1 MEGTVCRRCTCVAG
15 ARPYGLGHMAGA
27 QYTTVSGQV
36 NLAHAPPTVR
46 TSAWEESETLSQAR
60 INCAANCMLFS
71 VPCSCRRTQSRYIFF
86 VITQHWDFLILI
98 WLLLVIVLFAV

>member
-1 MEGTVCRRCTCVAG
+1 MERTVCRRCTYVAG

-46 TSAWEESETLSQAR
+46 TSAWEESSIPSQAR
-60 INCAANCMLFS
+60 INCAANLGCFVCSMLLYKDS
-71 VPCSCRRTQSRYIFF
+71 E
-86 VITQHWDFLILI
+86 
-98 WLLLVIVLFAV
+98 

>member
-1 MEGTVCRRCTCVAG
+1 MCLLLVLDQMDGTDFRHCTCVAG

-46 TSAWEESETLSQAR
+46 VSAWEES
-60 INCAANCMLFS
+60 
-71 VPCSCRRTQSRYIFF
+71 
-86 VITQHWDFLILI
+86 
-98 WLLLVIVLFAV
+98 

>member
-1 MEGTVCRRCTCVAG
+1 MDKVEGTVCRRCTCVAG

-46 TSAWEESETLSQAR
+46 TSAWEES
-60 INCAANCMLFS
+60 
-71 VPCSCRRTQSRYIFF
+71 
-86 VITQHWDFLILI
+86 
-98 WLLLVIVLFAV
+98 

>member
-1 MEGTVCRRCTCVAG
+1 MFCSTCNQIGHIWYGKEGWSLIYFVILVVDKVEGTVCRRCTYVAG

-46 TSAWEESETLSQAR
+46 TGAWEEGRIPSQAR
-60 INCAANCMLFS
+60 INCAANF
-71 VPCSCRRTQSRYIFF
+71 
-86 VITQHWDFLILI
+86 
-98 WLLLVIVLFAV
+98 VLFCLFHAPV